1 MSLRKRFLLPV
12 KLYLVGKTVTTPNTE
27 TLKLLSKL
35 FDVSINTLLGS
46 PRKLICQCCGMP
58 LDDSVISKEC
68 DGMFNEDYCKWCY
81 ADGQYMYQDMDNLID
96 VCVNNMSSENFP
108 PDKVREYLKETLPQ
122 LDYWKKYTYWT
133 ARINSM
139 NLKTS
144 FWMK

>member
-1 MSLRKRFLLPV
+1 
-12 KLYLVGKTVTTPNTE
+12 
-27 TLKLLSKL
+27 
-35 FDVSINTLLGS
+35 
-46 PRKLICQCCGMP
+46 
-58 LDDSVISKEC
+58 
-68 DGMFNEDYCKWCY
+68 MFNEDYCKWCY